1 MNDRPV
7 VMSPVMPSG
16 VTATVV
22 GSIAPVAGSVPF
34 WVRSAIGTSLV
45 KFGLEAV
52 HRPIVL
58 MVTLGIMTP
67 AMAPVK
73 FLMNRFIP
81 FLKLAAAIL
90 MTLADSLALGPR
102 ISAHGQNKTY

>member
-1 MNDRPV
+1 MNDRPA
-7 VMSPVMPSG
+7 VMSPVA
-16 VTATVV
+16 V
-22 GSIAPVAGSVPF
+22 SVPF
-34 WVRSAIGTSLV
+34 WVRPAIRTSLV
-45 KFGLEAV
+45 EFGLETV

-73 FLMNRFIP
+73 FLMSRFIP
-81 FLKLAAAIL
+81 FLKLAAATP

-102 ISAHGQNKTY
+102 ISAHGQNKTN